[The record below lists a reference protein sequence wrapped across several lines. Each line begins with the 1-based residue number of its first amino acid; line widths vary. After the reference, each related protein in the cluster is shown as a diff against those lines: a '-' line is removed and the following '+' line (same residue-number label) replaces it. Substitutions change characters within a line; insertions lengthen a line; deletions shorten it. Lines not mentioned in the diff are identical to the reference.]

1 MLGRRAGSDVGK
13 YEYYAESPKQGSPR
27 LNFITKT
34 IHFAHQGILLTYL
47 WTPAPDT
54 VIGIPIYVIHHN
66 PTYWPEPEQFR
77 PERFLKASLTIY
89 VHRTSK
95 IQKNKYNFV
104 CFPDQNIR
112 DGMVW

>member
-1 MLGRRAGSDVGK
+1 MLASMSTMQRVQNRA
-13 YEYYAESPKQGSPR
+13 
-27 LNFITKT
+27 
-34 IHFAHQGILLTYL
+34 AHQGILLTYL
-47 WTPAPDT
+47 WNPAPDT

-95 IQKNKYNFV
+95 IKKKQVLRKVNGQYYS
-104 CFPDQNIR
+104 
-112 DGMVW
+112 